1 MVLAIGFG
9 LAIGIAIA
17 TLVLGVEISAARD
30 DVRGDIAVLL
40 RLHRRRYDDVVGLC
54 EQIQSQLN
62 AMQVDKLKV
71 YVQDKAKP
79 VAMDYESSQ
88 QAALDEFKDEK

>member
-1 MVLAIGFG
+1 MVNWLFNGIFQWLRMMLGIDRNLAESKFQFR
-9 LAIGIAIA
+9 
-17 TLVLGVEISAARD
+17 VLEEKINWLQNS
-30 DVRGDIAVLL
+30 
-40 RLHRRRYDDVVGLC
+40 
-54 EQIQSQLN
+54 LN

>member
-1 MVLAIGFG
+1 MLAKFFDW
-9 LAIGIAIA
+9 LNRKLEMTAHRQQSEWQFRQLEQK
-17 TLVLGVEISAARD
+17 LVE
-30 DVRGDIAVLL
+30 
-40 RLHRRRYDDVVGLC
+40 
-54 EQIQSQLN
+54 IQSQLN

>member
-1 MVLAIGFG
+1 MLAKLFDW
-9 LAIGIAIA
+9 LNRKLEMTA
-17 TLVLGVEISAARD
+17 
-30 DVRGDIAVLL
+30 
-40 RLHRRRYDDVVGLC
+40 HRQQSEWQFRSL
-54 EQIQSQLN
+54 EQKLIEIQSQLN
-62 AMQVDKLKV
+62 AMQVDKLEV